1 MAPENDKKSFNKFYK
16 IVRNRTYTTE
26 MLQEFLFFNR
36 KNDTIYYIINK
47 FYEIIDKNTL
57 VSDKKDSL
65 YV

>member
-1 MAPENDKKSFNKFYK
+1 
-16 IVRNRTYTTE
+16 

-36 KNDTIYYIINK
+36 KKDTIYDIINK
-47 FYEIIDKNTL
+47 FYEIMDKNTL